1 MSFAAASRTSVSGS
15 ESATTP
21 QPANSRATGP
31 SSWAHR
37 SASPSSPLPSASIQ
51 PTGPAYRPRSMPS
64 SSAISASA
72 ALRGVPP
79 TAAVGCTVAAR
90 RSRVAGSSRS
100 SLPCTSLDRCDTLCS
115 AITPGVSG
123 TSSSAHS
130 GRSAAASDS
139 TASACSRRSFSDDS
153 SRRASVGRSAGA
165 PASDQAVPASTRDE
179 TVAPL
184 RRTSSSGVAPTSPS
198 TANDQHDG

>member
-1 MSFAAASRTSVSGS
+1 
-15 ESATTP
+15 
-21 QPANSRATGP
+21 
-31 SSWAHR
+31 
-37 SASPSSPLPSASIQ
+37 
-51 PTGPAYRPRSMPS
+51 MPS

-72 ALRGVPP
+72 ASRGVPP

-90 RSRVAGSSRS
+90 RSSVAGSSRS
-100 SLPCTSLDRCDTLCS
+100 SLPCTSLARCDTLCS

-153 SRRASVGRSAGA
+153 SRRASSARSAGA
-165 PASDQAVPASTRDE
+165 PDSDRTASDQAVPASTRDE